1 MTNGI
6 TATAMMARHAPS
18 PSSSSPA
25 ARRSAASG
33 LERSVRPSK
42 LIHHAADALFLMP
55 GDKFTLHRNP

>member
-6 TATAMMARHAPS
+6 TATVMMARHAPS
-18 PSSSSPA
+18 SSSSPA